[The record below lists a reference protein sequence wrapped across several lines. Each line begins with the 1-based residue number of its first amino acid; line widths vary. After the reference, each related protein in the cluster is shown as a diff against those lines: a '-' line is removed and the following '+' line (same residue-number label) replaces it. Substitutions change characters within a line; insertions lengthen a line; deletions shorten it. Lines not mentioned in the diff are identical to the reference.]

1 MTFCLSSVVSHHSNE
16 LPAILGDSGLSCT
29 DRTAHLNALKMN
41 CYLLT
46 GLVDAFEM
54 ETCKSGLLEVGP
66 GGKVGEGTGGKG
78 KQGDKSRKHVSL
90 LISVVS
96 IRCYNWVYL
105 NTLPARAVH

>member
-16 LPAILGDSGLSCT
+16 LPAILGDSGLSRA

-66 GGKVGEGTGGKG
+66 GGKVGGKVRGLGGRENKVI
-78 KQGDKSRKHVSL
+78 KVEN
-90 LISVVS
+90 V
-96 IRCYNWVYL
+96 
-105 NTLPARAVH
+105 